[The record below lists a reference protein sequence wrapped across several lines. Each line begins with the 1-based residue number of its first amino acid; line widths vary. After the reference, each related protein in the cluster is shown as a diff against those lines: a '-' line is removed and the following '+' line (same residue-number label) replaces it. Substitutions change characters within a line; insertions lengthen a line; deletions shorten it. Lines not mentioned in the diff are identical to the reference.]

1 MALANADGLG
11 GDLHQLVGLDKLQ
24 GLFQAEADR
33 GGEEDVLVRAGG
45 ADGCELLGFEGVD
58 GEAAPAAV
66 AALMTD
72 DPLPGTPAGDRLE
85 VLTTLVQAYEAQHYP
100 VSAPDPIEAIKFRL
114 AYHTGLVFVKFVGT
128 HAEYDHID
136 AETFERS

>member
-1 MALANADGLG
+1 MRMALGVISTNSSGSMNSRACSRL
-11 GDLHQLVGLDKLQ
+11 K
-24 GLFQAEADR
+24 R
-33 GGEEDVLVRAGG
+33 IGGEEDVLDGACG
-45 ADGCELLGFEGVD
+45 ADVNELLGFEGVD

-128 HAEYDHID
+128 HAEYDRID